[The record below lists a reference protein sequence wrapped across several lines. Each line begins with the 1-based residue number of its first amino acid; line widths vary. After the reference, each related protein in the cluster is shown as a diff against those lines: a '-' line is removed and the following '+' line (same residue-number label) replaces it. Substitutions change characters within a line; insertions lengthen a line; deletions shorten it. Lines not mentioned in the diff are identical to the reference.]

1 MFFFRKSEI
10 AISLLVSFFICIVLI
25 CAISINNEIDIFVS
39 DIFYEKNRILF
50 NTMLTEKI
58 DGPSNGF
65 VNQNYYFFTVIIRKY
80 FLPLIYIYV
89 LLLPIFCI
97 FFKFNSLFF
106 NEKFN
111 FKKYGY
117 LLSSAM
123 IMTGTVSFL
132 KSFWGRSRPKE
143 IIDFGGQELF
153 TPWYSISNS
162 CETNCSFISGDAS
175 VGFFILSLYFLTKN
189 IMYLYTALILGFF
202 IGLIRVSLGA
212 HFLSDILMAF
222 II

>member
-1 MFFFRKSEI
+1 
-10 AISLLVSFFICIVLI
+10 
-25 CAISINNEIDIFVS
+25 
-39 DIFYEKNRILF
+39 
-50 NTMLTEKI
+50 MLTEKI

-65 VNQNYYFFTVIIRKY
+65 INQNYYFFTVIIRKY
-80 FLPLIYIYV
+80 FLPVIYIYV

-143 IIDFGGQELF
+143 IIDLPDKSGQEIKELKITTASLRKQLAKF
-153 TPWYSISNS
+153 KNDKAKSIYFWKVSPLCIKVICN
-162 CETNCSFISGDAS
+162 THTVI
-175 VGFFILSLYFLTKN
+175 IL
-189 IMYLYTALILGFF
+189 
-202 IGLIRVSLGA
+202 
-212 HFLSDILMAF
+212 
-222 II
+222 